1 MVYITWQGTN
11 NLTTSLDA
19 LVVISQYAKIEGRCC
34 IIKKKKTNYCDCVNM
49 RRSNKLEQNAFD
61 AYRALKKGSSE
72 RF

>member
-34 IIKKKKTNYCDCVNM
+34 IIKKKKLIIVIV
-49 RRSNKLEQNAFD
+49 SI
-61 AYRALKKGSSE
+61 
-72 RF
+72 